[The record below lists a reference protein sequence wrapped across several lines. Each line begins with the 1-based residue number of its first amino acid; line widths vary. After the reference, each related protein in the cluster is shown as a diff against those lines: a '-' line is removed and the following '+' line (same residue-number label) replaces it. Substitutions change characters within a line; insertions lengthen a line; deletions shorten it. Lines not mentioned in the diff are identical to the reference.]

1 MEDAMKKT
9 IIGLLLSVLINQL
22 NGAALAR
29 RVATYAA
36 RIPVTSSN
44 MFSNPEKR
52 FHSYRDI
59 AGTLSALPEDKQDV
73 SPLHGAVAIASGDL
87 RNWQQQ
93 EDKKELFK
101 ALFHERDNIIYPTVA
116 IGNPTSSL
124 EPHML
129 GTFISMACAPS
140 FTLDTFLTSDFVK
153 EWHAVHFKKT
163 GRYEQFPDFKK
174 QVKKITT
181 ALIAA
186 DKTDQATA
194 LAAATCLKFPTRE
207 ALKKV
212 FESYPGTNFSQF
224 QVPERFNDETLL
236 QAQEL
241 LREQEED
248 REYTLPELEKITF
261 LALESTRKGKN
272 AHLSV
277 PFQHANYKSRSI
289 NPCVE
294 VALRTFINT
303 ILIDPQTQ
311 LLSIDALPQ
320 GITLNPEFKAFIE
333 KHKNLSIQDYYTKTK
348 DAWMALASGK
358 STIQYLQ
365 GDTEMKGEMHNSLAF
380 LNHCFGTRATT
391 LAEFGKLLST
401 DIKQIII
408 DKKNETY
415 GNYTISIKTSGQ
427 NFNGQWSFS
436 VGHVKYSL
444 KETTTI
450 NFSLMDLLRLSKI
463 KKGGVSLLNLVS
475 KNQQRS
481 IFEES
486 INRNLSNES
495 WTFDVLK
502 KTCKILDLDLAN
514 FSFEDQSNFLH
525 KAAIHNRLD
534 LIEPLVGAEINLEK
548 INHLGETPLLAAIRH
563 HNIAIIE
570 ALVRLGAN
578 VNQQSRRGE
587 TPIHLVTE
595 ERGSI
600 PILKALIRLGA
611 NINQKNHSDE
621 TPLVAAIR
629 HHNIAIVEELVRSG
643 ANINQKNKWGIP
655 LLHTVIARKKMSMFE
670 ALIRLGANIN
680 EKSE

>member
-1 MEDAMKKT
+1 MKKH
-9 IIGLLLSVLINQL
+9 IIIFSLLIARANQL

-29 RVATYAA
+29 SLAFLGRLANRTALPAY
-36 RIPVTSSN
+36 SSGAH
-44 MFSNPEKR
+44 KVKH
-52 FHSYRDI
+52 FHDYRDI
-59 AGTLSALPEDKQDV
+59 QGTLVALAPDRSCF
-73 SPLHGAVAIASGDL
+73 SPTHGAVAIASGDL
-87 RNWQQQ
+87 RQWTWHEGAPKN
-93 EDKKELFK
+93 LFK
-101 ALFHERDNIIYPTVA
+101 ALFHERDFIIYPTVA
-116 IGNPTSSL
+116 IGNPTTSL
-124 EPHML
+124 NPQMF
-129 GTFISMACAPS
+129 GTFVNAVAEPS
-140 FTLDTFLTSDFVK
+140 FDLATFLTSDFVK
-153 EWHAVHFKKT
+153 AWHTVHFKQT

-212 FESYPGTNFSQF
+212 FESYPGTNFSKF
-224 QVPERFNDETLL
+224 QVPERFNDDTLL
-236 QAQEL
+236 QAREL

-248 REYTLPELEKITF
+248 KEYTLSELEKITF

-277 PFQHANYKSRSI
+277 PFQSANYKSRSI

-303 ILIDPQTQ
+303 ILINPQTQ

-320 GITLNPEFKAFIE
+320 SITLNPEFKAFIE
-333 KHKNLSIQDYYTKTK
+333 KHKDLSIQDYYTKTK

-401 DIKQIII
+401 NIKQIII

-444 KETTTI
+444 IETTTI
-450 NFSLMDLLRLSKI
+450 NFSLMEIMPTIS
-463 KKGGVSLLNLVS
+463 
-475 KNQQRS
+475 
-481 IFEES
+481 
-486 INRNLSNES
+486 SN
-495 WTFDVLK
+495 
-502 KTCKILDLDLAN
+502 KT
-514 FSFEDQSNFLH
+514 S
-525 KAAIHNRLD
+525 
-534 LIEPLVGAEINLEK
+534 
-548 INHLGETPLLAAIRH
+548 
-563 HNIAIIE
+563 
-570 ALVRLGAN
+570 
-578 VNQQSRRGE
+578 
-587 TPIHLVTE
+587 
-595 ERGSI
+595 
-600 PILKALIRLGA
+600 
-611 NINQKNHSDE
+611 
-621 TPLVAAIR
+621 
-629 HHNIAIVEELVRSG
+629 
-643 ANINQKNKWGIP
+643 
-655 LLHTVIARKKMSMFE
+655 
-670 ALIRLGANIN
+670 
-680 EKSE
+680 